1 MRGAFGIQTLSSSS
15 NVSRLSA
22 HQMQRGGVQ
31 GHQTWGSAQPRSPGA
46 PGELLS
52 TLVTGSAPAGWR
64 LTKCPVSA
72 PEAPLPRPGLAQ
84 ERLGTLTIGL
94 FLQA

>member
-1 MRGAFGIQTLSSSS
+1 
-15 NVSRLSA
+15 
-22 HQMQRGGVQ
+22 MQRGGVQ
-31 GHQTWGSAQPRSPGA
+31 GHQTWGSAQPGASSVPVPRAAGPPGA

>member
-1 MRGAFGIQTLSSSS
+1 
-15 NVSRLSA
+15 
-22 HQMQRGGVQ
+22 MQRGGVQ
-31 GHQTWGSAQPRSPGA
+31 GHQTWGSAQPGAGSVPGAAGPPGA

-52 TLVTGSAPAGWR
+52 TLVTGGAPAGWR

-94 FLQA
+94 FIQA

>member
-1 MRGAFGIQTLSSSS
+1 
-15 NVSRLSA
+15 
-22 HQMQRGGVQ
+22 MQRGGVQ
-31 GHQTWGSAQPRSPGA
+31 GHQTWGSAQPGAGSVPGAVGPPGA

-52 TLVTGSAPAGWR
+52 TPVTGGAPAGWR

-84 ERLGTLTIGL
+84 ERLETLTIGL
-94 FLQA
+94 FIQA